1 MSWDFESTASIR
13 PVLQLESRQLMS
25 KLMWFP
31 RIHDFRVLLKILVI
45 TSASPSKQQIRNIS
59 FVLLELVDDISV

>member
-1 MSWDFESTASIR
+1 
-13 PVLQLESRQLMS
+13 MS
-25 KLMWFP
+25 KLVWFP